1 MDTKG
6 TKMIIRDFS
15 PQARLGQHLK
25 DVRLIRELARRQ
37 GASVP
42 LTQSHER
49 LLEQAVAMGLGDADN
64 SAVFE
69 IYSRGARAAEP
80 G

>member
-1 MDTKG
+1 
-6 TKMIIRDFS
+6 
-15 PQARLGQHLK
+15 
-25 DVRLIRELARRQ
+25 LARRQ

-64 SAVFE
+64 SAVFGV
-69 IYSRGARAAEP
+69 YSAHRKTDL
-80 G
+80 